1 MATKVIIFNQTKN
14 YRTNCVVRLSIFEKY
29 HKNRKMEKVLTINP
43 AAKGL
48 IFDLDGTLADTMPI
62 HYIAWKNAAAIYGI
76 DFTTELFM
84 ELAGIPLYP
93 TVEKL
98 NQIFGKAIDP
108 LGMGDLK
115 EAEFERNMH
124 QTPEIKIV
132 TDLVRANHGNLPIG
146 IGTGGARR
154 LVLKTLEIIGLK
166 DYIDV
171 IVCSEDVSNY
181 KPHPE
186 TFLKCAE
193 QMGINPSDCEV
204 FEDGNLGIQAA
215 RTAGMMVVDV
225 TKYYEVTIGK

>member
-1 MATKVIIFNQTKN
+1 
-14 YRTNCVVRLSIFEKY
+14 
-29 HKNRKMEKVLTINP
+29 MEKVMTINP

-76 DFTTELFM
+76 DFTPELFL

-98 NQIFGKAIDP
+98 NQIFGKTIDARE
-108 LGMGDLK
+108 MGDLK

-132 TDLVRANHGNLPIG
+132 TDLVRANLGKLPIA

-166 DYIDV
+166 DYFDV
-171 IVCSEDVSNY
+171 IVCSEDVNNY

-193 QMGINPSDCEV
+193 QMRIKPVDCEV
-204 FEDGNLGIQAA
+204 FEDGSLGIQAA
-215 RTAGMMVVDV
+215 HAAGMMVVDV